1 MNAIAL
7 LILLAAADPQ
17 GEGTGAAESKAKNK
31 AAAAGMVTPE
41 AAKPE
46 KAEKPP
52 LDVEKMPFTR
62 DSIKQV
68 VEYNLDKIQG
78 CYEETLADKD
88 NPVQGKLM
96 TSFII
101 TPEGLVKKAKVE
113 RQGTTLKEP
122 KLHSCVV
129 AVLSTLTFP
138 KPPDKKEHPL
148 EYPFNLKAVR

>member
-17 GEGTGAAESKAKNK
+17 GEGAGAAESKAKSK
-31 AAAAGMVTPE
+31 AAAAGMVTPD
-41 AAKPE
+41 AKAE

-68 VEYNLDKIQG
+68 IEYNLDKIQG

-96 TSFII
+96 TSFVI

-122 KLHSCVV
+122 KLHTCVV

-138 KPPDKKEHPL
+138 KPADKKDHPL